1 MPPKDEVHFNM
12 QMPESMRDAIE
23 EERLRI
29 RREERR
35 AISAGEVVRIAIEE
49 YLIRK
54 GYRRDG

>member
-1 MPPKDEVHFNM
+1 MSDDVHFNM
-12 QMPESMRDAIE
+12 QMPASLRDAIE

-35 AISAGEVVRIAIEE
+35 AISAGEVVRLAIEE

-54 GYRRDG
+54 GYRKE